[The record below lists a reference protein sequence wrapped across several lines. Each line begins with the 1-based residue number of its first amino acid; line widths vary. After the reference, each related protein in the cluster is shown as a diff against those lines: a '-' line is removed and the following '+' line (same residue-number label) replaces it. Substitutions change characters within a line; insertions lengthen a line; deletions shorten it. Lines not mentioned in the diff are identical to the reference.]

1 MSTSKIRSLE
11 KSSRTSLQQRENTE
25 KTIIKRLSVS
35 PSQGVPPPFDQS
47 SYLAEENSHGN
58 SPSLTNIEVLSIKA
72 ATEAL
77 ANELQM
83 KILEYKENNQI
94 HLEKKEKVIEESK
107 TYSQEIDLMT
117 FRKVFCERMEE
128 ILIETIKTKEEIK
141 EMRENID
148 SFTEN
153 ETSSIHFT
161 EQVSDQ
167 LKDLKNAIDFMN
179 HRLSVTE
186 EDIKSKT
193 IENEELKTTMNKLKE
208 CITHHKVLEKEN
220 LKSNCNACVVI

>member
-107 TYSQEIDLMT
+107 TYSQEIDLM
-117 FRKVFCERMEE
+117 KHSLEE

>member
-107 TYSQEIDLMT
+107 TYSQEIDLM
-117 FRKVFCERMEE
+117 KHSLEE

-193 IENEELKTTMNKLKE
+193 IENEELKTTMNKLKV